1 MCVNRDVVNESRYFA
16 YHNTGLHAV
25 SVEFIQQL
33 QRFLESEGSYNCLNC
48 FTGDLYLLY
57 FR

>member
-1 MCVNRDVVNESRYFA
+1 MVNESRYFA

-33 QRFLESEGSYNCLNC
+33 QRFVDSDGNFINL
-48 FTGDLYLLY
+48 
-57 FR
+57 